1 VSKKK
6 ILIIRFSSIGDIVL
20 TTPVI
25 RCIKKQLKAEV
36 HVVTKEVFFPVLK
49 ANPYID
55 KLHTFKKEVT
65 EVFKELKAE
74 KFDHV
79 IDLHNNLRS
88 LRLKKHLGVK
98 ANSFDKIN
106 LKKFAAVNFKMVSSL
121 PKIHIVE
128 RYLQTVKEWGVEADG
143 EGLDYFLTEEDK
155 MHLPAEKYT
164 VLVVGG
170 SYFTKKIPMNKLK
183 EICSN
188 LKGKIVLLGG
198 NEDKKEG
205 DLLEKEFAN
214 VASYCGKCTIGQ
226 SAFMIKHSEF
236 VITGDTGLMHIGSA
250 FNKKI
255 ISLWGNTIPEF
266 GMAPYKPNRDNKILQ
281 VEGLKCRPCSK
292 LGFHAC
298 PKKHFKCMN
307 DIEVNVS

>member
-25 RCIKKQLKAEV
+25 RCLKKQTNAEV
-36 HVVTKEVFFPVLK
+36 HFICKEVFAPVLNG
-49 ANPYID
+49 NPYID

-65 EVFKELKAE
+65 EILKELKNE
-74 KFDHV
+74 KFDHI

-88 LRLKKHLGVK
+88 LRVKKYLGVK
-98 ANSFDKIN
+98 ANSFDKLN
-106 LKKFAAVNFKMVSSL
+106 LKKFAAVNFKMISSL

-128 RYLQTVKEWGVEADG
+128 RYLQTVKELGVNDDR
-143 EGLDYFLTEEDK
+143 EGLDYFLTHDDK
-155 MHLPAEKYT
+155 MHLHDEKYT
-164 VLVVGG
+164 VIVVGG
-170 SYFTKKIPMNKLK
+170 SYFTKKIPMNKLQ

-205 DLLEKEFAN
+205 DQLEKEFSN

-236 VITGDTGLMHIGSA
+236 VISGDTGLMHIASA

-281 VEGLKCRPCSK
+281 VQGLKCRPCSK

-307 DIEVNVS
+307 DIEVNL